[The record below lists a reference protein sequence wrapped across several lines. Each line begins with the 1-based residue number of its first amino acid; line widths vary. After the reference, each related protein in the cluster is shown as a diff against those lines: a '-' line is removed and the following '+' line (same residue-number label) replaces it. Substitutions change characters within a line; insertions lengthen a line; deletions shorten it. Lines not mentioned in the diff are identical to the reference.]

1 MFRLTIHLLL
11 IVLILMGMSACS
23 LSPQELKVAD
33 AIMETAPDSALHIL
47 QKVQVNSF
55 YTNKNKAWYGLL
67 LMRALDKNLLPLKP
81 DSLLDLSINYY
92 ENHSEKK
99 LLATAYY
106 LKGRGFIK
114 RLQYEQA
121 TAYFLKALDVLEGS
135 EDYLL
140 SAKIYNMLG
149 EIYIVQRDYVTSRE
163 KYSKAYESF
172 IKAGNTNLAFYA
184 LLDIG
189 RTYSQSKQIKQAQQC
204 FVKAYQFSN
213 DSLSKGAAIQEM
225 ATNYISI
232 KQYDSALLYFN
243 QTLHYPTIGYNRAI
257 QYYNLAD
264 LYFEMKQID
273 SSFNYALKALK
284 SQPDIRIKKE
294 CYRILVNVS
303 GEFSDMT
310 SLKKYMICY
319 QECSDSIRKI
329 DTQTRGSVLETIHES
344 KKEVSKSHRWIGTL
358 ILTLL
363 LLAGGSG
370 WWVFRVRRG
379 KDRTLAKTKEQ
390 YQTEKGNLHLD
401 VLRKHSD
408 TLLKKIEDKKS
419 AMANKR
425 KNLIPDAKNELDR
438 KIYNDILHYDDNAYF
453 HKQMDAVSNNLIS
466 KLRSR
471 YPSLT
476 NRELCWVCLYLLRI
490 PQSDI
495 LLLLDYKQEAF
506 KKMKV
511 RLIKK
516 LNLQYV
522 SMIPDFLQKMLLE
535 EDDSTQPQA
544 PTPPPTPKGE
554 V

>member
-11 IVLILMGMSACS
+11 ILFILMGMSACS

-33 AIMETAPDSALHIL
+33 AVMETAPDSALHIL

-92 ENHSEKK
+92 ENHSDKGF
-99 LLATAYY
+99 LATAYY
-106 LKGRGFIK
+106 LKGRSFIK

-140 SAKIYNMLG
+140 SGKIYNMLG

-172 IKAGNTNLAFYA
+172 IKAGKTNLAFYA

-232 KQYDSALLYFN
+232 KKYDSALLYFN

-344 KKEVSKSHRWIGTL
+344 KKEAAKNKYIARYLGVL
-358 ILTLL
+358 VLL
-363 LLAGGSG
+363 LFIVGYFLYRLFSTRNQQEKIHILQTHTEEK
-370 WWVFRVRRG
+370 VDIRKKVI
-379 KDRTLAKTKEQ
+379 KDKRL
-390 YQTEKGNLHLD
+390 
-401 VLRKHSD
+401 VLQE
-408 TLLKKIEDKKS
+408 KIEERKSTLQNEFKKTGIKERE
-419 AMANKR
+419 NQF
-425 KNLIPDAKNELDR
+425 R
-438 KIYNDILHYDDNAYF
+438 KIYAELLHIDEPDFFFNE
-453 HKQMDAVSNNLIS
+453 MDVVLNGLVT
-466 KLRSR
+466 KLRTR
-471 YPSLT
+471 YKGL
-476 NRELCWVCLYLLRI
+476 NEKDLMLCC
-490 PQSDI
+490 
-495 LLLLDYKQEAF
+495 LLLFHIPTYDMLILMEYKSEESF
-506 KKMKV
+506 KSLKK
-511 RLIKK
+511 RLPKK
-516 LNLQYV
+516 LNLNSI
-522 SMIPDFLQKMLLE
+522 SMLEDFLIGILSE
-535 EDDSTQPQA
+535 N
-544 PTPPPTPKGE
+544 
-554 V
+554 